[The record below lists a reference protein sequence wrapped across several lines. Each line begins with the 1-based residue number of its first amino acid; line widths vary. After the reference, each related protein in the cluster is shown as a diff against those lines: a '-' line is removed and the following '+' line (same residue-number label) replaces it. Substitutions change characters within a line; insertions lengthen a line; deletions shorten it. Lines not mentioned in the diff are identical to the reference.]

1 MGRRVSVI
9 VGAAAL
15 GLAVFGA
22 AILITARPDL
32 FRDLA
37 GASQCRDATRM
48 VSAVTPFARG
58 AMAAFEPITPTDVT
72 ALPYDGRGEDAAT
85 LADLKGQTTLLNL
98 WATWCAPCR
107 VEMPSL
113 AALHTARAS
122 DDFAVVAVSVDNR
135 DANRPEDFLAETN
148 ATALAYHREPTMR
161 LFNSLKEAG
170 LASGMPTTLLIAPD
184 GCVAGVLGGAA
195 DWHGEDA
202 LALVDAAVASVRSD

>member
-1 MGRRVSVI
+1 M
-9 VGAAAL
+9 AE
-15 GLAVFGA
+15 
-22 AILITARPDL
+22 
-32 FRDLA
+32 
-37 GASQCRDATRM
+37 
-48 VSAVTPFARG
+48 AVTPLARG
-58 AMAAFEPITPTDVT
+58 AMAGFEPITPADVT
-72 ALPYDGRGEDAAT
+72 ALPYDGRGEEAAT
-85 LADLKGQTTLLNL
+85 LAALKGQTVLLNL

-113 AALHTARAS
+113 AALHSAKAS
-122 DDFAVVAVSVDNR
+122 DDFSVVAVSVDNR

-184 GCVAGVLGGAA
+184 GCAAGVLSGAA

-202 LALVDAAVASVRSD
+202 QALVDAAVASVR